1 MATSALDE
9 RTYEP
14 GGVEGLARVYDF
26 LLARREAGDGE
37 PAPRYLL
44 AGAGMHE
51 QIELPE
57 EVYRVMVQVVEAM
70 RQGLAVTVSPRS
82 QTLTTQQAADL
93 IGVSRP
99 TLIKLLDNGAIG
111 YTRVSSH
118 RRLRLRDVL
127 DYMERR
133 RAAQY
138 AALAA
143 LSEAIDEG
151 DDPAEITAGLRAAR
165 TEVAGRRRRS
175 KE

>member
-1 MATSALDE
+1 MATSALEE

-14 GGVEGLARVYDF
+14 EDVEELAQVHDF

-44 AGAGMHE
+44 VGPNMHE

-57 EVYRVMVQVVEAM
+57 EVYRVVVQVVEAM
-70 RQGLAVTVSPRS
+70 QQGLAVTVSPRS
-82 QTLTTQQAADL
+82 QTLTSQQAADL

-99 TLIKLLDNGAIG
+99 TLIKLLDDGAIE
-111 YTRVSSH
+111 YKRVSSH
-118 RRLRLRDVL
+118 RRLKLRDVL
-127 DYMERR
+127 DYIEQR

-138 AALAA
+138 AALTA
-143 LSEAIDEG
+143 LSEAIDED
-151 DDPAEITAGLRAAR
+151 DDPAEIAASLRAAR
-165 TEVAGRRRRS
+165 AKVAERRRRS